1 MNDRQP
7 GEKLTAS
14 ELATRSAALMLH
26 KKAKEIVI
34 MDLRG
39 LTTMTDFFVL
49 GSGESDVQVKAIV
62 DHLDQSLRAEN
73 TRAYHIEGAQ
83 QLSWVLMDYI
93 DVIAHVFLAETREFY
108 GLERLW
114 ADAKLSSVTEPTP

>member
-1 MNDRQP
+1 MTDRPP
-7 GEKLTAS
+7 GEVLSSS
-14 ELATRSAALMLH
+14 ELASRSAALMLD
-26 KKAKEIVI
+26 KKAREIVI

-62 DHLDQSLRAEN
+62 DHIDHSLRAEH

-93 DVIAHVFLAETREFY
+93 DVIAHVFLSEAREFY

-114 ADAKLSSVTEPTP
+114 ADAKVSTIGEPDP